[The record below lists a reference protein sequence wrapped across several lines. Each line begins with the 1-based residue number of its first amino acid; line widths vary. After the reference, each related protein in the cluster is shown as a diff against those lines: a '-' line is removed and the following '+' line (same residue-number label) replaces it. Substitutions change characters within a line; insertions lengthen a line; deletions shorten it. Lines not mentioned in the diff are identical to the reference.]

1 MIDFS
6 DICSSKPYEIFK
18 DYYSKALLND
28 QKSIEAIAISSFN
41 KTINEVESR
50 FVNLKYINDQEWIF
64 FSDYSSKK
72 AQDFK
77 GHDQISAL
85 FLWQSINVQIR
96 IKANI
101 KKTDKKFSDTHFKK
115 RSDKKNA
122 LAISSNQSRPINSYQ
137 DVVENYKHTLDSKD
151 LSIRPEGWGGFS
163 FYPYYFEFWEGN
175 DSRLNKRD
183 VYEII
188 DNKWHHY
195 FLQP

>member
-1 MIDFS
+1 MINFNNLS
-6 DICSSKPYEIFK
+6 SSKPYKVFK
-18 DYYSKALLND
+18 DYYSKALANK

-41 KTINEVESR
+41 MKLNEVESR

-77 GHDQISAL
+77 SHDQISAL

-101 KKTDKKFSDTHFKK
+101 KKTDKKFSNMHFKK
-115 RSDKKNA
+115 RSANKNA
-122 LAISSNQSRPINSYQ
+122 LAISSKQSKLINSYQ
-137 DVVENYKHTLDSKD
+137 DVVKNYNHALNNKD
-151 LSIRPEGWGGFS
+151 LSARPDGWGGYS

-175 DSRLNKRD
+175 NSRLNKRE
-183 VYEII
+183 VYEMI
-188 DNKWHHY
+188 DNEWHHY
-195 FLQP
+195 ILQP